1 MKMMMMSSSSSSFCI
16 WKISF
21 FILIVLPTP
30 TATDATQTFS
40 TSTSSSTAFQHYH
53 YRFDTTRIRQREDFK
68 GWTTATFPTRD
79 GSSSSCKDVAVNTS
93 QHARP
98 IIYHHHQTTRRRIH
112 SSTSLF
118 LSRNENENENLDD
131 DDDGRGGQ
139 GANGDK
145 KSFRKLS
152 SDDVVNND
160 NKSNN
165 KSQPSN
171 KQQNNKESQQQQQ
184 QQQPNILQMINPFNA
199 GKSLRSTVESAID
212 LASAIASTK
221 ESSVMASRLPPD
233 RRAIYYNYYVDDQLG
248 LSSLELKDDALSTS
262 STTSTS
268 LDASKTSK
276 STFNKVPTTT
286 SNWLQQNPNNNNN
299 NNNDYRPEV
308 LIIGATGKLGRI
320 LVKRLILE
328 NNVRVR
334 VLVRDL
340 YSSTLN
346 KLGVGVTYCQG
357 DLGNMESLE
366 YAVTDVDKIIFCAGG
381 CSGDDESGVV
391 NDGGKTNKKKNHH
404 GRRNG
409 KEEEEEGWD
418 QLESILDQR
427 NKQAELVD
435 GIGLRNLLHAYMNVR
450 HSDYGP
456 SQAAKRTLFKF
467 RKRPADFGLFGIDD
481 GSIDEGVDEDDDDWT
496 GSRGSGGSEAV
507 ATSLAQCEWTKNKF
521 GHGVFTGKVDRYGEA
536 ALASAR
542 LRSRNDPE
550 LGIDLSVGGFAGLVC
565 RICSD
570 GGVYEAFVRTE
581 AFERLGVEYVC
592 EFKTASKSPPSG
604 GENRSRD
611 KFSTVRLEF
620 KDFLPRIRPQF
631 QTKEDEEDSRE
642 ALGKSGN
649 IPKFVGKDIRQL
661 GFRFRGQSN
670 PLSWSSGFSRFYL
683 ALDFIKVYRGQP
695 EPEFVYLSDSRI
707 PPVVNDGM
715 VKHDIKR
722 LITNP
727 IESSQH
733 DVISL
738 IDEKEAQKIRDRE
751 DRSAEETYYKYM
763 GEEMIKQS
771 GLSYTI
777 IRVAG
782 YNEKQAG
789 TDSSTVRLQKMNKD
803 IFPVS
808 RADLAQVVA
817 SAILEPNAC
826 NLVLYMTKSQTRGVK
841 DGYLWEKFA
850 RLKEKSKSA

>member
-1 MKMMMMSSSSSSFCI
+1 MLLLM
-16 WKISF
+16 W
-21 FILIVLPTP
+21 
-30 TATDATQTFS
+30 
-40 TSTSSSTAFQHYH
+40 
-53 YRFDTTRIRQREDFK
+53 IR
-68 GWTTATFPTRD
+68 
-79 GSSSSCKDVAVNTS
+79 
-93 QHARP
+93 
-98 IIYHHHQTTRRRIH
+98 
-112 SSTSLF
+112 LF
-118 LSRNENENENLDD
+118 
-131 DDDGRGGQ
+131 
-139 GANGDK
+139 
-145 KSFRKLS
+145 
-152 SDDVVNND
+152 
-160 NKSNN
+160 
-165 KSQPSN
+165 
-171 KQQNNKESQQQQQ
+171 
-184 QQQPNILQMINPFNA
+184 
-199 GKSLRSTVESAID
+199 
-212 LASAIASTK
+212 
-221 ESSVMASRLPPD
+221 
-233 RRAIYYNYYVDDQLG
+233 
-248 LSSLELKDDALSTS
+248 
-262 STTSTS
+262 
-268 LDASKTSK
+268 
-276 STFNKVPTTT
+276 
-286 SNWLQQNPNNNNN
+286 
-299 NNNDYRPEV
+299 
-308 LIIGATGKLGRI
+308 
-320 LVKRLILE
+320 
-328 NNVRVR
+328 
-334 VLVRDL
+334 
-340 YSSTLN
+340 
-346 KLGVGVTYCQG
+346 
-357 DLGNMESLE
+357 
-366 YAVTDVDKIIFCAGG
+366 FCAGG
-381 CSGDDESGVV
+381 NSNDDDESDSEGQM
-391 NDGGKTNKKKNHH
+391 
-404 GRRNG
+404 
-409 KEEEEEGWD
+409 KEGLD

-427 NKQAELVD
+427 NQQAELID

-481 GSIDEGVDEDDDDWT
+481 GVIDDDEVGDDDADTDDDD
-496 GSRGSGGSEAV
+496 RIA
-507 ATSLAQCEWTKNKF
+507 ASLAQCEWTKNKF

-536 ALASAR
+536 ALSSAR

-550 LGIDLSVGGFAGLVC
+550 LGIDLSIGGFAGLVC

-592 EFKTASKSPPSG
+592 EFKTASKSPMSG
-604 GENRSRD
+604 SDNRSRD

-631 QTKEDEEDSRE
+631 QTKEDEEVSRE
-642 ALGKSGN
+642 ALKSGN

-715 VKHDIKR
+715 VKHDMKR
-722 LITNP
+722 LTTNP
-727 IESSQH
+727 IESSSQQH
-733 DVISL
+733 DVIRIL
-738 IDEKEAQKIRDRE
+738 DENEAQKIRDRT

-782 YNEKQAG
+782 YNKETG

-850 RLKEKSKSA
+850 RLKEKSKST

>member
-1 MKMMMMSSSSSSFCI
+1 MMGPPQQKKSSLCI
-16 WKISF
+16 WKISLF
-21 FILIVLPTP
+21 LLIVLPTP
-30 TATDATQTFS
+30 SAAITDANKQAFPLS
-40 TSTSSSTAFQHYH
+40 GSASAFQHH
-53 YRFDTTRIRQREDFK
+53 YRYDTTRIRRRGALKE
-68 GWTTATFPTRD
+68 WTTTNLLDGGDSSRD
-79 GSSSSCKDVAVNTS
+79 SSLCTSRAQHVMAV
-93 QHARP
+93 H
-98 IIYHHHQTTRRRIH
+98 HGHHQTRRRRIRP
-112 SSTSLF
+112 SSTCLF
-118 LSRNENENENLDD
+118 LSQNDD
-131 DDDGRGGQ
+131 DSAQETNDQNDGRGGPD
-139 GANGDK
+139 ANGGSTSK
-145 KSFRKLS
+145 KSPDINLDNV
-152 SDDVVNND
+152 DDTKS
-160 NKSNN
+160 NKPQQKNKQGNNN
-165 KSQPSN
+165 KSS
-171 KQQNNKESQQQQQ
+171 SS
-184 QQQPNILQMINPFNA
+184 NILQMINPYNA

-233 RRAIYYNYYVDDQLG
+233 RRSIYYNYYVDDQLG
-248 LSSLELKDDALSTS
+248 LSSLELKDDAISTISTAVTS
-262 STTSTS
+262 SSS
-268 LDASKTSK
+268 SSSSSK
-276 STFNKVPTTT
+276 SSKPAVPTTT
-286 SNWLQQNPNNNNN
+286 SSWLEEQDK
-299 NNNDYRPEV
+299 DYRPEV
-308 LIIGATGKLGRI
+308 LIIGATGKLGRV

-340 YSSTLN
+340 YSNTLN

-357 DLGNMESLE
+357 DLSNMESLE
-366 YAVTDVDKIIFCAGG
+366 YAVTDVDKIIFCAG
-381 CSGDDESGVV
+381 
-391 NDGGKTNKKKNHH
+391 NDNS
-404 GRRNG
+404 RRENEDG
-409 KEEEEEGWD
+409 IEEEEEGWD
-418 QLESILDQR
+418 KLESILDQR
-427 NKQAELVD
+427 KQQAELVD
-435 GIGLRNLLHAYMNVR
+435 GIGLRNLLHAYLNVR

-481 GSIDEGVDEDDDDWT
+481 GSIDGGDMRKDDAAI
-496 GSRGSGGSEAV
+496 SETAAVQESSV
-507 ATSLAQCEWTKNKF
+507 ATSLSQCEWTKNKF

-542 LRSRNDPE
+542 LRSRNDPD

-592 EFKTASKSPPSG
+592 EFKTASKTPTSG
-604 GENRSRD
+604 SENRSRD

-620 KDFLPRIRPQF
+620 KDFLPRMRPQF

-670 PLSWSSGFSRFYL
+670 PLSWSSGFGRFYL

-722 LITNP
+722 LTTNP
-727 IESSQH
+727 MESSN
-733 DVISL
+733 DVISI
-738 IDEKEAQKIRDRE
+738 IDDKEAQKVKDKK
-751 DRSAEETYYKYM
+751 DRSAEETYFKYM

-782 YNEKQAG
+782 YNEKQPG

-803 IFPVS
+803 IVPVS

-850 RLKEKSKSA
+850 RLKEKSKST

>member
-1 MKMMMMSSSSSSFCI
+1 MMGPPQQKKSSMCI
-16 WKISF
+16 WKISLF
-21 FILIVLPTP
+21 LLIVLPTP
-30 TATDATQTFS
+30 SAAADANQAFPLS
-40 TSTSSSTAFQHYH
+40 GSAAFQHH
-53 YRFDTTRIRQREDFK
+53 YRHDTTRIRRRGAALN
-68 GWTTATFPTRD
+68 GWVTTNLLDDGDSSRD
-79 GSSSSCKDVAVNTS
+79 SSVCTS
-93 QHARP
+93 HAQNVM
-98 IIYHHHQTTRRRIH
+98 HLGVHHHGHHQTRRRRIRP
-112 SSTSLF
+112 SSTCLF
-118 LSRNENENENLDD
+118 LSQDD
-131 DDDGRGGQ
+131 DDSTKETNDQDDGRGGPD
-139 GANGDK
+139 ANGDK
-145 KSFRKLS
+145 TSK
-152 SDDVVNND
+152 
-160 NKSNN
+160 KSNDIN
-165 KSQPSN
+165 LDNDDDTKSN
-171 KQQNNKESQQQQQ
+171 KPQQKNKQGNSNNNANAKSS
-184 QQQPNILQMINPFNA
+184 NILQMINPFNA

-221 ESSVMASRLPPD
+221 ENMASRLPPD
-233 RRAIYYNYYVDDQLG
+233 RRSIYYNYYVDDQLG
-248 LSSLELKDDALSTS
+248 LSSLELKDDALSTTTS
-262 STTSTS
+262 TAVTTSTS
-268 LDASKTSK
+268 SSSTLQPSKPA
-276 STFNKVPTTT
+276 VPTTT
-286 SNWLQQNPNNNNN
+286 SSWLEEQDK
-299 NNNDYRPEV
+299 DYRPEV
-308 LIIGATGKLGRI
+308 LIIGATGKLGRV

-340 YSSTLN
+340 YSNTLN

-357 DLGNMESLE
+357 DLSNMESLE
-366 YAVTDVDKIIFCAGG
+366 YAVTDVDKIIFCAG
-381 CSGDDESGVV
+381 
-391 NDGGKTNKKKNHH
+391 NDNS
-404 GRRNG
+404 RRENEDG
-409 KEEEEEGWD
+409 IEEEEGWD
-418 QLESILDQR
+418 QLESILDYRKQ
-427 NKQAELVD
+427 QAELVD
-435 GIGLRNLLHAYMNVR
+435 GIGLRNLLHAYLNVR

-481 GSIDEGVDEDDDDWT
+481 GSIDGGDTRKDDAA
-496 GSRGSGGSEAV
+496 SEAESV
-507 ATSLAQCEWTKNKF
+507 ATSLSQCEWTKNKF

-542 LRSRNDPE
+542 LRSRNDPD

-592 EFKTASKSPPSG
+592 EFKTASKTPTSG
-604 GENRSRD
+604 SENRSRD

-620 KDFLPRIRPQF
+620 KDFLPRMRPQF

-670 PLSWSSGFSRFYL
+670 PLSWSSGFGRFYL

-722 LITNP
+722 LTTNP
-727 IESSQH
+727 MESSN
-733 DVISL
+733 DVIS
-738 IDEKEAQKIRDRE
+738 IINDKEAQKVKDKK
-751 DRSAEETYYKYM
+751 DRSAEETYFKYM

-782 YNEKQAG
+782 YNEKQPG

-803 IFPVS
+803 IVPVS

-850 RLKEKSKSA
+850 RLKEKSKFT